1 MAHPGHRRSTPAIVR
16 FNRLDRRLRWSC
28 RPEIDSGQVGKG
40 FEPEIFHHP
49 FQPGLIQLFRFQIHL
64 GLHRFGNVS
73 RIVDAS
79 RSAWGWDWL
88 DGVSQD
94 LRYVSRQLARSPI
107 FTIVAVGTV
116 ALGVGINTAAFTFY
130 DAVVLKPR
138 HSAFFG
144 TPLAA
149 LLEDQ
154 RIDVLVFT
162 GISTE
167 SCVWMSACDAHT
179 RGFELVIPADTV
191 AGVAAPA
198 TRRTLA
204 SLREVLG
211 AHVPSHG
218 ASLRFHRGRL
228 A

>member
-1 MAHPGHRRSTPAIVR
+1 MKRGIDPHPRSSRRAAVLALDLLTDFAFPDGVR
-16 FNRLDRRLRWSC
+16 VRRALATRLDAIRRLLARARSHGVPVIYVNDNLGPWRSDA
-28 RPEIDSGQVGKG
+28 PA
-40 FEPEIFHHP
+40 
-49 FQPGLIQLFRFQIHL
+49 LIAHCTE
-64 GLHRFGNVS
+64 S
-73 RIVDAS
+73 RRRGAALVDA
-79 RSAWGWDWL
+79 
-88 DGVSQD
+88 
-94 LRYVSRQLARSPI
+94 LRP
-107 FTIVAVGTV
+107 
-116 ALGVGINTAAFTFY
+116 AAP

-154 RIDVLVFT
+154 RIDVLVLA
-162 GISTE
+162 GVSTE

-179 RGFELVIPADTV
+179 RGFTLVIPADTV
-191 AGVAAPA
+191 AGASAPA

-211 AHVPSHG
+211 AHVP
-218 ASLRFHRGRL
+218 ARAATLRFARGRL